1 MSYSSLVSYYRPT
14 KNHGSRDGLKIRGFA
29 IHCFVGQV
37 TAKRGVDYFAETD
50 RDASANYVIGYDGQ
64 IGCSVDDE
72 DRAWTTSN
80 SIDKQI
86 LTIEMASDAFHP
98 YKVTDEAYAALIDL
112 LVDRCKAYG
121 IPKLVWK
128 EDKVA
133 ALCHDLSDQNMVV
146 HRWFDA
152 KACPGDYLYNLHYQI
167 AEDVNKRLA
176 SGEPLPTVGIPP
188 EPSVK
193 QEPEPAPEP
202 EPEVDYDTVKAPII
216 GKGDEGESVVTLQG
230 ALQGH
235 GYDLTMYGGA
245 DGIFG
250 YGTEQ
255 AVLRYQQDHGLQVD
269 GVVGAETWGRLL
281 RYN

>member
-1 MSYSSLVSYYRPT
+1 M
-14 KNHGSRDGLKIRGFA
+14 KIRGFA

-37 TAKRGVDYFAETD
+37 TAKRGVDYFADTN

-72 DRAWTTSN
+72 DRSWCTSD

-86 LTIEMASDAFHP
+86 LTIEMACDAYHP
-98 YKVTDEAYAALIDL
+98 YKVTTEAYDALIRL
-112 LVDRCKAYG
+112 LVDRCRAYG
-121 IPKLVWK
+121 IKKLVWK
-128 EDKVA
+128 EDKAA
-133 ALCHDLSDQNMVV
+133 ALLHDLSDQNMVV

-167 AEDVNKRLA
+167 ASDVNVYLL
-176 SGEPLPTVGIPP
+176 SGEPLPTTGPDP
-188 EPSVK
+188 AED
-193 QEPEPAPEP
+193 QEPEPL
-202 EPEVDYDTVKAPII
+202 PEVDYDTVKAPII
-216 GKGDEGESVVTLQG
+216 GKGDEGEAVVTLQG

-235 GYDLTMYGGA
+235 GYDLTMFGGA

-255 AVLRYQQDHGLQVD
+255 AVLRYQQANGLEVD

-281 RYN
+281 RY